1 MRCFEIEIQAIV
13 QIPTFHLMNIKHDP
27 STKQEQI

>member
-1 MRCFEIEIQAIV
+1 MRYFGIEIQAIV

-27 STKQEQI
+27 STK